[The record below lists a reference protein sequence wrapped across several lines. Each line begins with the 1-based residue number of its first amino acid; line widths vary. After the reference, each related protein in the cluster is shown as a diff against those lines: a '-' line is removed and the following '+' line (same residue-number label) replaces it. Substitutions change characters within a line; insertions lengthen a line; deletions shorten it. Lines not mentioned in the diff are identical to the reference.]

1 MVVLLLRLLLLEE
14 DRDLDAVAGRALLSL
29 PPLLLLLLLL
39 SVGEISTLLLIGL
52 RVAADVVV
60 DVAAAEVANI

>member
-1 MVVLLLRLLLLEE
+1 MVVLLLRWLLLEE

-29 PPLLLLLLLL
+29 L

-52 RVAADVVV
+52 RAADVVV